1 MAEAES
7 DLDFLQGEW
16 AITALEFDGADVP
29 PHSFAAARLI
39 VEGDRFTSLGMGTA
53 YSGRITVNPSLSPR
67 TFDMFFEDGL
77 EKGNTNHGIY
87 EIVGD
92 ESWRLC
98 LATRGRERPNTFAS
112 PANSGI
118 ALETLERDHNSTE

>member
-1 MAEAES
+1 MSNTES
-7 DLDFLQGEW
+7 DLDRLQGEW
-16 AITALEFDGADVP
+16 AITALKYDGADVP

-39 VEGDRFTSLGMGTA
+39 IEGDQFTSLGMGDA
-53 YSGRITVNPSLSPR
+53 YTGKITLNASVSPR
-67 TFDMFFEDGL
+67 AFDMFFEEGP

-87 EIVGD
+87 EFVSD
-92 ESWRLC
+92 DSWRLC
-98 LATRGRERPNTFAS
+98 LATRGAERPTTFAS